1 MIVVQYACK
10 QLSDILL
17 GVVETPQHPR
27 KEFPGS
33 RRNGTSLKSGF

>member
-17 GVVETPQHPR
+17 GVVKTPQHLR
-27 KEFPGS
+27 KEFLES
-33 RRNGTSLKSGF
+33 RRNGTSLMSGF